1 MIFLLKLAIFG
12 ILHLLRS
19 ETMIEYIKKN
29 IQKIVKFSLGG
40 FINYFLKLGL
50 TIILIEKLKLYY
62 LYSYIISLLII
73 VLFTFFY
80 NSFITFSRKKNKRR
94 NFVFYSIFY
103 FLFMFFDFF
112 LVKTLTDFLG
122 FNYKLSITFS
132 TFIIFC
138 LKFLV
143 YDFIIFRKV

>member
-1 MIFLLKLAIFG
+1 MKTLKQTTYTLYFKEI
-12 ILHLLRS
+12 
-19 ETMIEYIKKN
+19 IKN
-29 IQKIVKFSLGG
+29 
-40 FINYFLKLGL
+40 
-50 TIILIEKLKLYY
+50 
-62 LYSYIISLLII
+62 
-73 VLFTFFY
+73 
-80 NSFITFSRKKNKRR
+80 